1 MNDSKLV
8 DNTSSVNSED
18 YIDLRNIF
26 RLIYRNK
33 KSFSIITSLFT
44 LISIIYALSLE
55 PVWRGKFQIVLSQ
68 DSSPS
73 QSKGFLPVNILS
85 GLNDKYGVNTDLK
98 TQVEI
103 LKSNYVSEGFH
114 KQPRRYRG
122 DLSFC
127 HGPDPRNESRTRT
140 F

>member
-1 MNDSKLV
+1 VNDSKLV

-18 YIDLRNIF
+18 YIDLRNTF

-44 LISIIYALSLE
+44 LISIIFAFSLE

-68 DSSPS
+68 DSSQS
-73 QSKGFLPVNILS
+73 QNKGFLPNNLLS
-85 GLNDKYGVNTDLK
+85 GLNNKYGVDTDLK

-103 LKSNYVSEGFH
+103 LKSNYVLKPVFDFYKKSI
-114 KQPRRYRG
+114 
-122 DLSFC
+122 S
-127 HGPDPRNESRTRT
+127 
-140 F
+140 